1 METTR
6 HAGKSTCKIVHCIS
20 FAFIR
25 RSFVVQ
31 RKSLT
36 SALLVATGGV
46 DGSVRVCNVGSLV
59 KSSSSSSPSSTTVD
73 GSNASNTLDAA
84 AIQTMTG
91 HADRVYG
98 VDFHPRAP
106 LLASAS
112 ADGTVR
118 LWASTASTSPR

>member
-1 METTR
+1 MYLLHLT
-6 HAGKSTCKIVHCIS
+6 
-20 FAFIR
+20 
-25 RSFVVQ
+25 
-31 RKSLT
+31 SLT
-36 SALLVATGGV
+36 SAMLVATGGV

-59 KSSSSSSPSSTTVD
+59 KSSAASSSNVVVD
-73 GSNASNTLDAA
+73 GNASNTLDSAS
-84 AIQTMTG
+84 IQTMTG

-118 LWASTASTSPR
+118 LWASTASTLHRNKS